1 MKHGESMLPSACFY
15 KAHSLAFASRVRAVD
30 FGAERLRQVRHS
42 KGGSQRGLSFAAAT
56 RSKKIEHVQRSSE
69 SNRRHMHTKKRRWN
83 HIQNCKM
90 CFVRMFFVA
99 KFYLKRHQHD
109 VQNLKAR
116 QLQQQPVAQRLL
128 IRRKDR
134 ISNQEYPKKLAR
146 VVTLVPMKSRN
157 TTIKL
162 PKNGTQTS
170 QKLPSYTFHY
180 QAYGSMGFREVGS
193 SQKRTCRVTKGLAH
207 RIAVLL
213 IVC

>member
-1 MKHGESMLPSACFY
+1 MFLQG
-15 KAHSLAFASRVRAVD
+15 AFAGLCQPRSCCRLWGGTTSTGVS
-30 FGAERLRQVRHS
+30 FERWKS
-42 KGGSQRGLSFAAAT
+42 TWLSFAVAT

-83 HIQNCKM
+83 HTQNCKM
-90 CFVRMFFVA
+90 CFVCMFFVA
-99 KFYLKRHQHD
+99 KFYLKPHQHD

-157 TTIKL
+157 T
-162 PKNGTQTS
+162 P
-170 QKLPSYTFHY
+170 
-180 QAYGSMGFREVGS
+180 
-193 SQKRTCRVTKGLAH
+193 
-207 RIAVLL
+207 
-213 IVC
+213 